1 MRGRPPVTRARVLT
15 YWAKH
20 GPCTIMQV
28 CRVTGAERSHVKR
41 ILRGAGVIVEKMSA
55 VEFCPITEMQF
66 AA

>member
-1 MRGRPPVTRARVLT
+1 MSRRGRPAITRARVLN

-41 ILRGAGVIVEKMSA
+41 ILRMFGDNGMMAG
-55 VEFCPITEMQF
+55 
-66 AA
+66 